1 MFMLKLTNTLT
12 GKKEEFKSLK
22 PDHVTMYVC
31 GITPYD
37 NAHVGH
43 GRCYVSF
50 DMLYR
55 VLQCI
60 GYDVRYCRNLT
71 DIDDKILKKAQE
83 LFSNR
88 MHYAEVTGPVIDN
101 FREDMAALN
110 CLPPDFEPRV
120 TDNIDTIIDFIAKL
134 IDAGKAY
141 QSNGDVYFSIR
152 EFPSYG
158 RLSKH
163 KLEDLRAGA
172 RVDVSEKK
180 EDPLDFALWK
190 SEPEGDFWPSPWGY
204 GRPGWH
210 IECSALAGKFLGSQ
224 IDIHAGG
231 LDLIF
236 PHHENEI
243 AQTEALTNKPFASFW
258 LHNGFVMI
266 NHEKMSKSLGNFFT
280 LRDIFKQFDP
290 MAVRYYFVT
299 HQYKAPLDFSFQD
312 MTVAQKSYQRL
323 TRILDAVPC
332 KDYEPLRF
340 DTIQSDIVKRMFAFL
355 LDDLNTPGMLGV
367 LFESLDKIKNDV
379 ETLCEVK
386 LFLQQIT
393 GLTCKP
399 LPEAEVVIT
408 PEIEQLLTQREQ
420 ARAAKDWA
428 RADMLRAQMRDLGYE
443 VQDKKLK

>member
-1 MFMLKLTNTLT
+1 MLKLTNTIT
-12 GKKEEFKSLK
+12 GKKEEFKSLESHK
-22 PDHVTMYVC
+22 VSMYVC

-50 DMLYR
+50 DILYR
-55 VLQCI
+55 LLRFI

-71 DIDDKILKKAQE
+71 DIDDKILKKAYE
-83 LFSNR
+83 LFGNR
-88 MHYAEVTGPVIDN
+88 MRYADVTAPIIGN
-101 FREDMAALN
+101 FHEDMALLN

-120 TDNIDTIIDFIAKL
+120 TDNIESIINFISKL
-134 IDAGKAY
+134 IQAGKAY

-152 EFPSYG
+152 EFPRYG

-190 SEPEGDFWPSPWGY
+190 SEPSGDFWESPWGF

-210 IECSALAGKFLGSQ
+210 IECSALAGKYLGSQ

-243 AQTEALTNKPFASFW
+243 AQTEALTDKPFATFW

-280 LRDIFKQFDP
+280 LRDIFKTFDP
-290 MAVRYYFVT
+290 MVVRYYFVT
-299 HQYKAPLDFSFQD
+299 HQYKAPLDFAFED
-312 MTVAQKSYQRL
+312 MKAAQRSYQRL
-323 TRILDAVPC
+323 TRILDAVQC
-332 KDYEPLRF
+332 DEKEYKCIDMF
-340 DTIQSDIVKRMFAFL
+340 KSTVAQRMIAFL

-367 LFESLDKIKNDV
+367 LFESIDSLKNDI

-386 LFLQQIT
+386 LLLRHIV
-393 GLTCKP
+393 GLSCKP
-399 LPEAEVVIT
+399 LTESEVLIT
-408 PEIEQLLTQREQ
+408 PEIERLLAEREL
-420 ARAAKDWA
+420 ARSAKDWA
-428 RADMLRAQMRDLGYE
+428 RADALRAQLRELGFD
-443 VQDKKLK
+443 VQDKKVK

>member
-1 MFMLKLTNTLT
+1 MLKVTSTLS
-12 GKKEEFKSLK
+12 GKKEEFKSLVPHK
-22 PDHVTMYVC
+22 MSMYVC

-55 VLQCI
+55 VVQFL

-83 LFSNR
+83 LFGNR
-88 MHYAEVTGPVIDN
+88 MRYADVTGPVIES
-101 FREDMAALN
+101 FHEDMSALN

-120 TDNIDTIIDFIAKL
+120 TDNITAIIDFIAHL
-134 IDAGKAY
+134 IQAGKAY

-152 EFPSYG
+152 EFPAYG
-158 RLSKH
+158 KLSKH

-172 RVDVSEKK
+172 RVDVNEKK
-180 EDPLDFALWK
+180 NDPLDFALWK
-190 SEPEGDFWPSPWGY
+190 AEPAGEFWESPWGY

-210 IECSALAGKFLGSQ
+210 IECSALAGKYLGTQ

-243 AQTEALTNKPFASFW
+243 AQTEALTDKPFATYW

-280 LRDIFKQFDP
+280 LRDIFKSFDP
-290 MAVRYYFVT
+290 MVLRYYFVT
-299 HQYKAPLDFSFQD
+299 HQYKAPLDFSFEDIKMSQR
-312 MTVAQKSYQRL
+312 SYQRL
-323 TRILDAVPC
+323 TRILEAVPC
-332 KDYEPLRF
+332 KDRDPLRV
-340 DTIQSDIVKRMFAFL
+340 DTLQSDIAKRMVVFL

-367 LFESLDKIKNDV
+367 LFESLDQIKNDI

-386 LFLQQIT
+386 MVLQQLV
-393 GLTCKP
+393 GLTCKA

-408 PEIEQLLTQREQ
+408 PEIEKLLEEREQ
-420 ARAAKDWA
+420 ARVAKDWA
-428 RADMLRAQMRDLGYE
+428 RADALRAQLRELGFD

>member
-1 MFMLKLTNTLT
+1 MLKLTNTLT
-12 GKKEEFKSLK
+12 GKKEEFKSLSPHK
-22 PDHVTMYVC
+22 ASMYVC

-50 DMLYR
+50 DILYR
-55 VLQCI
+55 MLQFI
-60 GYDVRYCRNLT
+60 GYNVRYCRNLT
-71 DIDDKILKKAQE
+71 DIDDKILKKAQD
-83 LFSNR
+83 LFHDR
-88 MHYAEVTGPVIDN
+88 MRYADVTQPVIES
-101 FREDMAALN
+101 FHEDMAALN

-120 TDNIDTIIDFIAKL
+120 TDNINAIIDFIAKL
-134 IDAGKAY
+134 IEAGKAY
-141 QSNGDVYFSIR
+141 RSNGDVYFSIR
-152 EFPSYG
+152 EFPCYG
-158 RLSKH
+158 RLSGH
-163 KLEDLRAGA
+163 KLEDLCAGA
-172 RVDVSEKK
+172 RVDVNEKK

-190 SEPEGDFWPSPWGY
+190 SEPEGEFWQSPWGC

-243 AQTEALTNKPFASFW
+243 AQTEALTNKPFATFW

-290 MAVRYYFVT
+290 MVVRYYFIT
-299 HQYKAPLDFSFQD
+299 HQYKAPLDFSFED
-312 MTVAQKSYQRL
+312 MQVAKKSYQRL
-323 TRILDAVPC
+323 ARVIDSVQF
-332 KDYEPLRF
+332 KDGTLLN
-340 DTIQSDIVKRMFAFL
+340 ISSLKSGVAKRMIDFL

-367 LFESLDKIKNDV
+367 LFESLDTLKNDHDA
-379 ETLCEVK
+379 LYEVK
-386 LFLQQIT
+386 MLLQQLT

-399 LPEAEVVIT
+399 LPEAGAIIT
-408 PEIEQLLTQREQ
+408 PEIQQLIEEREA
-420 ARAAKDWA
+420 ARTAKDWA
-428 RADMLRAQMRDLGYE
+428 RADALRATLHDLGFD
-443 VQDKKLK
+443 VQDKKTK

>member
-1 MFMLKLTNTLT
+1 MLKITNTLS
-12 GKKEEFKSLK
+12 GKKEEFKSLVPHK
-22 PDHVTMYVC
+22 ISMYVC

-50 DMLYR
+50 DILYR
-55 VLQCI
+55 VAQFL

-83 LFSNR
+83 LFGNR
-88 MHYAEVTGPVIDN
+88 MRYADVTGPVIEN
-101 FREDMAALN
+101 FHEDMAALN

-120 TDNIDTIIDFIAKL
+120 TDNITTIIDFIARL
-134 IDAGKAY
+134 IQAGKAY

-152 EFPSYG
+152 EFPAYG
-158 RLSKH
+158 KLSKH

-172 RVDVSEKK
+172 RIDVSEKK
-180 EDPLDFALWK
+180 NDPLDFALWK
-190 SEPEGDFWPSPWGY
+190 AESAGEFWESPWGY

-210 IECSALAGKFLGSQ
+210 IECSALAGKYLAPQ

-243 AQTEALTNKPFASFW
+243 AQTEALTNKPFAAYW

-280 LRDIFKQFDP
+280 LRDIYKSFDP
-290 MAVRYYFVT
+290 MVVRYYFVT
-299 HQYKAPLDFSFQD
+299 HQYKAPLDFSFED
-312 MTVAQKSYQRL
+312 MKVAQKSYQRL

-332 KDYEPLRF
+332 KDREPLRF
-340 DTIQSDIVKRMFAFL
+340 DNLESTIAKRMVAFL

-367 LFESLDKIKNDV
+367 LFESLDQLKNDI
-379 ETLCEVK
+379 ESLCEVK
-386 LFLQQIT
+386 MILQQLT

-408 PEIEQLLTQREQ
+408 PEIEKLLQEREQ
-420 ARAAKDWA
+420 ARIAKDWA
-428 RADMLRAQMRDLGYE
+428 RADALRAQLRNLGFD
-443 VQDKKLK
+443 VQDKKIK